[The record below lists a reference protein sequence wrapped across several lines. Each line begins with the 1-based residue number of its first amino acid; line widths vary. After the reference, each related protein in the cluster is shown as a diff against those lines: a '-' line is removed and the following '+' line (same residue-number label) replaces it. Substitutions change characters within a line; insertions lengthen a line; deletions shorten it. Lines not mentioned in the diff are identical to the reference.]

1 MRQSLSRAS
10 KEALFCI
17 GSNCGDR
24 KSNVIKALDWL
35 EGILLDFRHSPIYIT
50 PDCHGGQREY
60 MNAVCKGSSELPV
73 GELERLSKQFEISL
87 GRDAQARTRGDV
99 PVDIDIVVFD
109 GKIMRERDFE
119 SEFFRIGYMEIG

>member
-1 MRQSLSRAS
+1 M
-10 KEALFCI
+10 
-17 GSNCGDR
+17 
-24 KSNVIKALDWL
+24 
-35 EGILLDFRHSPIYIT
+35 
-50 PDCHGGQREY
+50 
-60 MNAVCKGSSELPV
+60 PV